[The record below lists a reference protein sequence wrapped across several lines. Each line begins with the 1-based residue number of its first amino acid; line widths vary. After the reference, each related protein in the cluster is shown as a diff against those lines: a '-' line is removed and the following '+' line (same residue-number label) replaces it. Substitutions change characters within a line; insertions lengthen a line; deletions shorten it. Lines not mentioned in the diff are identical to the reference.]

1 MIFAD
6 GSDRSILDSEGIDQ
20 TDAVVTLTDIDE
32 ENLIVSM
39 YANYLKVPK
48 VITKINRTEYT
59 EVFRDKGIDCVVS
72 PKELCTND
80 IVRYVRA
87 MGNRTGGAV
96 VALHR
101 IVDEKSGGAGIQ
113 GVGKLPGPGPKS
125 FLILS

>member
-1 MIFAD
+1 M
-6 GSDRSILDSEGIDQ
+6 
-20 TDAVVTLTDIDE
+20 
-32 ENLIVSM
+32 
-39 YANYLKVPK
+39 
-48 VITKINRTEYT
+48 ITKINRTEYT

-96 VALHR
+96 VALHGLWTKKR
-101 IVDEKSGGAGIQ
+101 RRWNSGRRKASGAWA
-113 GVGKLPGPGPKS
+113 KS

>member
-1 MIFAD
+1 
-6 GSDRSILDSEGIDQ
+6 
-20 TDAVVTLTDIDE
+20 
-32 ENLIVSM
+32 M
-39 YANYLKVPK
+39 YANYLKGSQGDYKDQP
-48 VITKINRTEYT
+48 
-59 EVFRDKGIDCVVS
+59 DGIYRGFFGIRELIVWS
-72 PKELCTND
+72 APKELCTND

-101 IVDEKSGGAGIQ
+101 IVDEKAEALEIQ